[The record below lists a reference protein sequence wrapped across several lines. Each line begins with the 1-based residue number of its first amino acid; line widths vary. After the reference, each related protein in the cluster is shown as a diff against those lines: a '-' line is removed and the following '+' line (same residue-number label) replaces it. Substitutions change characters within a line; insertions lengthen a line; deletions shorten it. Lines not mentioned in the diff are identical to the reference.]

1 MVFFY
6 NNKSL
11 TYLNEK
17 YITNVIA
24 KCSPANSTLLV
35 DYKPFINGSSYSYI
49 AEDFKMMIF
58 FRDQFGNNIKADN
71 ETIINGKLK
80 AGDNEWKC
88 RLDTYSAYKL
98 LDCFS
103 PEYTTF
109 IFELII
115 QSGNNSAY
123 FCCTVDIKYF

>member
-1 MVFFY
+1 M
-6 NNKSL
+6 

-17 YITNVIA
+17 YITNVIS

-123 FCCTVDIKYF
+123 FCCTVDIYF